1 MKLSNDTLAILK
13 NFGNINPG
21 IYFRKGKTLKT
32 VSSHKNILVEAT
44 ITDEIPSDF
53 GIYDLNNF
61 LSVISLSDSKDDTGF
76 EIDGKNVRILAD
88 NGKNK
93 TTYRCCEP
101 TMIVTPPEKPLTMP
115 DAEISITLNE
125 DTFNKI
131 LRTASVLASPQVA
144 IESDGTLINV
154 STLDTQNESAHT
166 NTIEIAAGDS
176 NKYRMIFKTENLAK
190 ILPGS
195 YDVKISSKGISS
207 FKNKNVPLQYWIST
221 EQGSKFN

>member
-1 MKLSNDTLAILK
+1 
-13 NFGNINPG
+13 
-21 IYFRKGKTLKT
+21 
-32 VSSHKNILVEAT
+32 
-44 ITDEIPSDF
+44 
-53 GIYDLNNF
+53 
-61 LSVISLSDSKDDTGF
+61 
-76 EIDGKNVRILAD
+76 
-88 NGKNK
+88 
-93 TTYRCCEP
+93 
-101 TMIVTPPEKPLTMP
+101 MIVTPPEKPLTMP

-154 STLDTQNESAHT
+154 STLDTQNDSAHT

-195 YDVKISSKGISS
+195 YDVKISSKGISN
-207 FKNKNVPLQYWIST
+207 FKNKNVAIQYWIST